1 MVRASPSVLTP
12 KEVDVHLNAL
22 KDAPLLRG
30 LGGGRIR
37 QLVERPDTFFSD
49 WTMGQKSLGNPLTNR
64 RMFSCWRGVVCGG
77 AAKKRSLTKRAK

>member
-30 LGGGRIR
+30 LEGGRIR
-37 QLVERPDTFFSD
+37 QLVERPDTLFFPTGR
-49 WTMGQKSLGNPLTNR
+49 WGRNR
-64 RMFSCWRGVVCGG
+64 LATR
-77 AAKKRSLTKRAK
+77 

>member
-37 QLVERPDTFFSD
+37 QLVERPDTLFSD
-49 WTMGQKSLGNPLTNR
+49 
-64 RMFSCWRGVVCGG
+64 
-77 AAKKRSLTKRAK
+77 